1 MLLFIL
7 IFSII
12 LFQKENIPNNSL
24 LFVKKTLSTKWGLIN
39 MFFIKNLLFF
49 PLYTFFSFYFD
60 IVSFETIFKYI

>member
-60 IVSFETIFKYI
+60 IVSFETIFRYI